1 MKLAAIDELYESIQ
15 SRGEMS
21 LTSEYASKLMQV
33 AVACSG
39 QHVLNLS
46 SQLQLGFSQQ
56 KEIIQALVKS
66 VQESLENYI
75 NEPINQVNPIC
86 H

>member
-15 SRGEMS
+15 CNSEMS
-21 LTSEYASKLMQV
+21 LSPEYASKLMQI
-33 AVACSG
+33 AVAYSG

-46 SQLQLGFSQQ
+46 SQMKLALPEQ
-56 KEIIQALVKS
+56 KEIIGMLVKS
-66 VQESLENYI
+66 VQESLENYVQQPSDKI
-75 NEPINQVNPIC
+75 TTVR